1 MAAACTAQLNVFGCS
16 EKFVGNEIEI
26 CRSTTSREFLWS
38 NQTAS
43 SRTSEIGPLNPANR
57 YNVLL
62 CRRIGRAVLVHK
74 QPIGVGTH
82 HVNIGARGEVLW
94 VARSHFQINRHG
106 GRFVNQVLTIFG
118 TFRKRR
124 AIASVQY
131 RLVAIFDQ
139 RQLAFKQI
147 NELVFVAVPNALA
160 SILGMYCSLFR
171 NLISQRSASR
181 GRYPRLCKHS
191 ALALA
196 PIAQYSSR
204 IHFAGSLKLQRKVVT
219 NKIQ

>member
-26 CRSTTSREFLWS
+26 CHSTTSREFLWS

-62 CRRIGRAVLVHK
+62 CRGILGGAVLVHK

-82 HVNIGARGEVLW
+82 HVNIGARGVVLR
-94 VARSHFQINRHG
+94 VARSHFRINRHG
-106 GRFVNQVLTIFG
+106 GRFVNQVLTILG

-131 RLVAIFDQ
+131 CLFAIFDQ
-139 RQLAFKQI
+139 YQLAFKQI
-147 NELVFVAVPNALA
+147 NELVFVAVPMALA

-171 NLISQRSASR
+171 NLISQLSASR

-191 ALALA
+191 ALTLA
-196 PIAQYSSR
+196 PIAQYSGQFKIIRS
-204 IHFAGSLKLQRKVVT
+204 IKLQCQVFADET
-219 NKIQ
+219 